1 MKEREKRERRE
12 RERRSK
18 KKKRSKMKTLKMVKE
33 KRVAKGDRE
42 VPLTFASR
50 IPKRAVSFEDGIL
63 AYFQG
68 NSF

>member
-1 MKEREKRERRE
+1 
-12 RERRSK
+12 
-18 KKKRSKMKTLKMVKE
+18 MKTLKMMKE

>member
-1 MKEREKRERRE
+1 MKI
-12 RERRSK
+12 
-18 KKKRSKMKTLKMVKE
+18 LKMVKE
-33 KRVAKGDRE
+33 NRAAKGDRE